1 LWVRQTRRGL
11 NALAALSF
19 PSPDP
24 DMEAAKMKKFVLT
37 ATCLLLGLP
46 GLAGAQDQ
54 SQYIELLRQ
63 DVNTQK
69 TAMLTEAMDLDAA
82 QFDRFWPIV
91 REYDLKRAEIVDRRI
106 ATIKKYAA
114 NYETMTPDMADEVI
128 EEFFKVRFDMLKLK
142 KDYFGKVSKEFSAV
156 EAARFLQIENFVDD
170 MMRVQVMSE
179 IPLIQHGVSAV
190 TN

>member
-1 LWVRQTRRGL
+1 
-11 NALAALSF
+11 
-19 PSPDP
+19 
-24 DMEAAKMKKFVLT
+24 MKKFVLT
-37 ATCLLLGLP
+37 AACLLLGLP
-46 GLAGAQDQ
+46 GIAGAQDQ

-82 QFDRFWPIV
+82 QFDKFWPIV